1 MREEEISK
9 RIHDEVDRQITSSL
23 KRIRKLYN
31 TIISILGGIIV
42 IYTFTLV
49 WIMGNQKSTIESN
62 TEAIKRMDHTLE
74 KVNDNLLDQA
84 TINGQLL
91 KNIENENK

>member
-9 RIHDEVDRQITSSL
+9 RIHDEVDRQITTSL

-91 KNIENENK
+91 KNIENENR

>member
-9 RIHDEVDRQITSSL
+9 RIHDEVDRQITTSL